1 MIRPITILCGA
12 LAFGSF
18 IYLYYAKHEVELM
31 DKRIVELGKQTDIQR
46 AESRRRL
53 DDWIRLGQPEQ
64 MRKYSDEYLGLQ
76 TIQPTQFVRLTELAA
91 RLPEARAFTAE
102 EPMEAAEQQAG
113 VGVQVAAV
121 PAPVIR
127 KPIQSDAAIARSV
140 PLSAP
145 LTAPLI
151 APLSAPLTAPL
162 SAPLTGDIP
171 KPTAVT
177 MQAAKPASPPPRGT
191 IPEPGAETA
200 RRLAITQPAP
210 SAGAPPLQTAGAPP
224 LQTAGAPPLQTA
236 GAPPLQAQAA
246 RPVLTSAEPRP
257 KPAQSAPQRSVPAV
271 VAQAQPPLQA
281 RPQPAPPMASA
292 TSAPIQAR
300 PVAQSTRPQS
310 PAGGSLLGMAHN
322 VVPLP
327 QPMPTPVSAMW
338 SGR

>member
-46 AESRRRL
+46 AESRRKL

-76 TIQPTQFVRLTELAA
+76 TIQPTQFVRLTELAG
-91 RLPEARAFTAE
+91 RLPEARVFTAE

-127 KPIQSDAAIARSV
+127 KSIQSDAAIARSLPVSV
-140 PLSAP
+140 PLAAP
-145 LTAPLI
+145 LAAPL
-151 APLSAPLTAPL
+151 ATPLAAQIPKLTAV
-162 SAPLTGDIP
+162 S
-171 KPTAVT
+171 

-210 SAGAPPLQTAGAPP
+210 TQPAPAAAPPLQTAAAPPLQTGAAPP
-224 LQTAGAPPLQTA
+224 LQTAA
-236 GAPPLQAQAA
+236 GAPPLHAQAP
-246 RPVLTSAEPRP
+246 RPGLTAAEPRP
-257 KPAQSAPQRSVPAV
+257 KPAQPAPQRPVPAV

-281 RPQPAPPMASA
+281 RPQPAQPTAS
-292 TSAPIQAR
+292 TPSGPIQGQ
-300 PVAQSTRPQS
+300 PVAQATRQQS
-310 PAGGSLLGMAHN
+310 PTGGSLLGMAHN

-327 QPMPTPVSAMW
+327 QPMPTPVSAVW

>member
-46 AESRRRL
+46 AESRRKL

-76 TIQPTQFVRLTELAA
+76 TIQPTQFVRLTELAG

-127 KPIQSDAAIARSV
+127 KPIQSDAAIARSLPV
-140 PLSAP
+140 SAPLTAQLSAP
-145 LTAPLI
+145 LTG
-151 APLSAPLTAPL
+151 PL

-171 KPTAVT
+171 KPAAVT
-177 MQAAKPASPPPRGT
+177 MQAAKPASPPPRGTIPPPRGT

-200 RRLAITQPAP
+200 RRLAITQAAP
-210 SAGAPPLQTAGAPP
+210 S
-224 LQTAGAPPLQTA
+224 AGAPPLQTA

-246 RPVLTSAEPRP
+246 RPALTSAEPRP
-257 KPAQSAPQRSVPAV
+257 KPAQPAPQRPVQAV

-327 QPMPTPVSAMW
+327 QPMPTPVSAVW